1 MPDSLNGEGALRK
14 ALDGPIDGRARKTSN
29 TGDDGNTSSSQSL
42 AIEGCNQV
50 LLSLIEVRKQQGVLP
65 LKFFGFAHSRIIP
78 SPPSFVTINFLLALS
93 DVDARE
99 VLRTASGR
107 TAELVNLETRRGK
120 EEYTRDELFPVW
132 QEIARGVGI
141 KESHVERLRHTPW
154 PFTESQE
161 FLAKEDLFRESLGK
175 LSDEFSHF
183 AEKDL
188 VRRVAEEAQGRGM
201 NAKDVRELIEYKIGT
216 EEVLRLGEIV
226 TDRRNQGRNS
236 FRERSESR
244 YTTEEILKMEGLML
258 GSVDCMAQKSAAIP
272 EKIAEAAIEK
282 TKERLAQAGKE
293 MADEQAKAVQHL
305 TAKEGLIACMTGK
318 AGTGKST
325 TLDTCRLAWEMAGH
339 KVIGCALAGVAADEL
354 RRSSGIESD
363 TLTRTLMRL
372 EYGRLTL
379 TQNHVVVLDEAGMV
393 ATKPMAALVR
403 HVEEAGAKL
412 VLVGD
417 AAQLQAIGAGGP
429 FRSITKRVGQCELTK
444 IHRQREEW
452 RRQTVEHFSRGEAR
466 EALLAYAAQ
475 EQLHVTETR
484 EEGHPG
490 PRFERWKADSGLQR
504 PQDVLLLASLNA
516 EVLAIN
522 RQCQEERLRAGE
534 LREEK
539 LSVGGDNIHEHD
551 RVLLTKRDRKL
562 GVENGFMGEVVS
574 IDHEK
579 AALLVRLDQNGRA
592 VSLCVEDYGAKNIR
606 LGYASTVH
614 KSQGR
619 TVEHCHV
626 LMGGHMTDRHL
637 GYVQASRCRESTH
650 LFIDQSHAG
659 PDFREA
665 IRALS
670 RDRSKDLA
678 TDILDRCQTR
688 ALEQEQALKQQQQ
701 FPAT

>member
-1 MPDSLNGEGALRK
+1 
-14 ALDGPIDGRARKTSN
+14 
-29 TGDDGNTSSSQSL
+29 
-42 AIEGCNQV
+42 
-50 LLSLIEVRKQQGVLP
+50 
-65 LKFFGFAHSRIIP
+65 
-78 SPPSFVTINFLLALS
+78 
-93 DVDARE
+93 
-99 VLRTASGR
+99 
-107 TAELVNLETRRGK
+107 
-120 EEYTRDELFPVW
+120 
-132 QEIARGVGI
+132 
-141 KESHVERLRHTPW
+141 
-154 PFTESQE
+154 
-161 FLAKEDLFRESLGK
+161 
-175 LSDEFSHF
+175 
-183 AEKDL
+183 
-188 VRRVAEEAQGRGM
+188 
-201 NAKDVRELIEYKIGT
+201 
-216 EEVLRLGEIV
+216 
-226 TDRRNQGRNS
+226 
-236 FRERSESR
+236 
-244 YTTEEILKMEGLML
+244 ML
-258 GSVDCMAQKSAAIP
+258 GSVERMAKKSAAIDP
-272 EKIAEAAIEK
+272 MIAEVAIASRK
-282 TKERLAQAGKE
+282 QLAE
-293 MADEQAKAVQHL
+293 EQKNAVRHL
-305 TAKEGLIACMTGK
+305 TAAADASQIACMTGK

-379 TQNHVVVLDEAGMV
+379 TPNHIVVLDEAGMV

-403 HVEEAGAKL
+403 QVEQAGAKL

-429 FRSITKRVGQCELTK
+429 FRSITKRVGQCELTQ
-444 IHRQREEW
+444 IRRQREEW
-452 RRQTVEHFSRGEAR
+452 RRQTVEHFSRGEAM
-466 EALLAYAAQ
+466 EALTAYADHK
-475 EQLHVTETR
+475 QLHVTETR
-484 EEGHPG
+484 EQAIRGLV
-490 PRFERWKADSGLQR
+490 ERWKADSGIQR

-516 EVLAIN
+516 EVRAIN

-534 LREEK
+534 LHEEK

-626 LMGGHMTDRHL
+626 LMGGHMTDLHL

-650 LFIDQSHAG
+650 LFIDEAHAG
-659 PDFREA
+659 PELSEV

-678 TDILDRCQTR
+678 SGHLDRSQER
-688 ALEQEQALKQQQQ
+688 AHEQEQAPQQQQ
-701 FPAT
+701 RHRL